1 VITVVVNAPIVVHIL
16 YLQLVV
22 EKWLWKVKVRIA
34 RKWSKKKGRKVLARG
49 GAPDCH
55 TAVPGSNPALFSPSR
70 QTLSIPR
77 WCLAWHSIT
86 GWPVTTGRG
95 KNEFPKIIF
104 KEKERNDE
112 TEKKV
117 DGRRETGAIASNFPQ
132 LYYSNIW

>member
-1 VITVVVNAPIVVHIL
+1 
-16 YLQLVV
+16 V
-22 EKWLWKVKVRIA
+22 EYKKGIRLPRA
-34 RKWSKKKGRKVLARG
+34 RKGRKKKGRKVLARG

-55 TAVPGSNPALFSPSR
+55 AAVPGLNPALFSPSR

-77 WCLAWHSIT
+77 WRLAWHSIT
-86 GWPVTTGRG
+86 GWPVTSGRG
-95 KNEFPKIIF
+95 KNEFPKILF

-132 LYYSNIW
+132 LYYSNI